1 MHHPRKSFDRLST
14 IAYKKRRILYCGIR
28 IVQKRRNRSMR
39 FYILSDLHI
48 GNTVQANDACEI
60 LKKLCCEIRKN
71 TVPDETVLFIV
82 LGDIANK
89 GEAKSFEIAEN
100 CLKLIKQELKDF
112 NVRFEFVPGNHDLDK
127 ENNNL
132 VLFDNLISKFGSN
145 YTYAKRSV
153 FSKVYE
159 NVNFIFADSTL
170 SRDHRAPGKLD
181 IDSIKQEI
189 KINMSNVLFCHHAL
203 TQELGGGHDIVENSA
218 EVYERLN
225 QLSIAFYFHG
235 HVHRTNATIPAN
247 GLVEIGCGS
256 LSADISWDN
265 SLFHQF
271 SVGCIQ
277 DGSIIYV
284 ERWVDTSDGSGL
296 FAENQIYPQK
306 RTFADPDMVLKQK
319 YEPVSDYISRV
330 VLPYEVAS
338 LDSISRFLS
347 NNKEMS
353 LNDVVEKHAKVLL
366 LSDAGMGKSI
376 ELQNVAYSMQTKWH
390 TFLFSLKNYTEQ
402 SVYELLPTGYKSLS
416 PSRYMLLFD
425 GYDELN
431 NDCREEFEKKVRIFA
446 EENPGVRI
454 VISSRA
460 NFCRLNDENQYN
472 KLPEYKVF
480 VLDKLKT
487 EAITKFLGDKYI
499 DKTKFYDVSQFKK
512 VFDLLSN
519 PFYLTRLAEI
529 FLIDND
535 LPPKTELMEKLIEM
549 SFSVDNKKF
558 PGNLEDHYQSLFAQL
573 EKVAFAMQ
581 LMNQTDFDDREEY
594 QRLFDYESRE
604 LVKKSGLLNQ
614 SGNVWTFIHNNFRE
628 YLAARFLSKLPQ
640 TDAIS
645 IFSDGKNVKPSWVNT
660 IGYLIG
666 FNLTWDLFGWLT
678 LHSPSA
684 LVKFEP
690 DRLPEDKRID
700 VFKRIFTKYE
710 ETSLYFYDEYCDE
723 RELANF
729 ANSIE
734 VINFLIEKINK
745 SSNVPSQYNAINIL
759 RHFHSL
765 FGLNEKVKD
774 CLISCCKCYPETP
787 KQICRLCLLA
797 LGELKL
803 YDSELTS
810 FFMDLF
816 GASDEDYIRLGMYEY
831 LISSGET
838 DLHVE
843 YFLSGIKYIEYSIS
857 NEDVRIGNERTE
869 LIESLKQMS
878 TVDSIK
884 AMLKFFAEERHF
896 HFYDSEKVISAT
908 INAAICLFKE
918 GNSELYS
925 VALECY
931 EVATKKWSQIMT
943 KALADFFVKTDTL
956 HLAIAFLA
964 ELFAREPQHISDLI
978 YEDENSIEY
987 LKEAYLK
994 NKIKSSTFVENVVWY
1009 VRDANK
1015 YRVYAEIIRSK
1026 DSIDIPEYKEPINY
1040 DVLRFNGMQEFFDAL
1055 FDINSR
1061 TTLLCQMLN
1070 SIDGNDV
1077 LVGEIL
1083 ESDKKV
1089 EAYSAQW
1096 YLQSAIYRYAA
1107 PNTRVADF
1115 FNIYDVEAFIIHVFS
1130 DYLEKESKLILSA
1143 YQKQFLEDAINKMIG
1158 QGIFVDAI
1166 KYHQGGYNLK
1176 AHVPEVLDIILHFQM
1191 HVDEDALLSLTE
1203 VPAFHFDRDK
1213 NSFKFEFL
1221 ESQLGKDKLKSR
1233 LLDNVKN
1240 DRVKDMVLEDHID
1253 FFYLHNDDALVET
1266 ALGVCRNTSEYSSLR
1281 ASAWKYLWSVL
1292 GVEYISKEIIPYAN
1306 GEFLV
1311 EINGKCKDIDK
1322 KVMCEA
1328 MEKQYRMMPDIHLLS
1343 HMITLG
1349 SKLAL
1354 KQYLKQV
1361 KERKKPPE
1369 NCGINVDGPT
1379 AAIETVKNP
1388 EYISILNKLFKLTL
1402 KKDFVDLKFRGLQ
1415 STLIR
1420 AFINCGPDTY
1430 NKTIKMIKKLAK
1442 KNFKNKDNF
1451 HYCNYVI
1458 SEIESAQRTSIDT
1471 PMTVDEVKNLFKKCN

>member
-1 MHHPRKSFDRLST
+1 
-14 IAYKKRRILYCGIR
+14 
-28 IVQKRRNRSMR
+28 MR

-48 GNTVQANDACEI
+48 GNKVQANEACEI
-60 LKKLCCEIRKN
+60 LTKLCCEIRKC
-71 TVPDETVLFIV
+71 TAPGEIVLFVI

-89 GEAKSFEIAEN
+89 GEAISFDIAEE
-100 CLKLIKQELKDF
+100 CLDLIKQELKDF
-112 NVRFEFVPGNHDLDK
+112 TVKFEFVPGNHDLDK
-127 ENNNL
+127 EDSNL
-132 VLFDNLISKFGSN
+132 ILFDNLISKYGSN
-145 YTYAKRSV
+145 YAYAKKSV

-170 SRDHRAPGKLD
+170 SRDYRAPGKLD
-181 IDSIKQEI
+181 LDAIQQEI
-189 KINMSNVLFCHHAL
+189 KVNMSNVLFCHHAL

-487 EAITKFLGDKYI
+487 EAITKFLGDKHI

-581 LMNQTDFDDREEY
+581 LMHQTDFDDREEY

-614 SGNVWTFIHNNFRE
+614 FGNVWTFLHNNFRE
-628 YLAARFLSKLPQ
+628 YLAARFLSKLSQ
-640 TDAIS
+640 TEAIS

-660 IGYLIG
+660 LGYLTG
-666 FNLTWDLFGWLT
+666 LNLSWDLLGWLT

-690 DRLPEDKRID
+690 DRLSEEKRIK

-710 ETSLYFYDEYCDE
+710 DTSLYFYDEYCDE

-729 ANSIE
+729 ANSVE

-745 SSNVPSQYNAINIL
+745 PLNVPSQYNAINIL
-759 RHFHSL
+759 RHFQSL
-765 FGLNEKVKD
+765 FGLNEQVKD
-774 CLISCCKCYPETP
+774 CLLSCCKCYPETP

-797 LGELKL
+797 FGDLKL
-803 YDSELTS
+803 YNPELTS
-810 FFMDLF
+810 FLMDLF
-816 GASDEDYIRLGMYEY
+816 GTSNEDYIRLGMYEY
-831 LISSGET
+831 LISSGEN

-843 YFLSGIKYIEYSIS
+843 YFLSGVKYIEYSIS

-869 LIESLKQMS
+869 LVESLKQMS
-878 TVDSIK
+878 TADGIK
-884 AMLKFFAEERHF
+884 AMFKFFSKERQY
-896 HFYDSEKVISAT
+896 HFYDFEKVIET
-908 INAAICLFKE
+908 ITDTAIRLFQE
-918 GNSELYS
+918 GNVELYN
-925 VALECY
+925 VFLECY
-931 EVATKKWSQIMT
+931 EEASKKWSQIMT
-943 KALADFFVKTDTL
+943 RALARFFLKTDTL
-956 HLAIAFLA
+956 HLAIVFLA
-964 ELFAREPQHISDLI
+964 EKFSSEPQYISDLI
-978 YEDENSIEY
+978 HADEKSIEY
-987 LKEAYLK
+987 LRKAYLEG
-994 NKIKSSTFVENVVWY
+994 NIKSPATFIENVIWY
-1009 VRDANK
+1009 VRDVDK
-1015 YRVYAEIIRSK
+1015 YSEYAEIIKSK
-1026 DSIDIPEYKEPINY
+1026 DAIVIPEYKEPINY
-1040 DVLRFNGMQEFFDAL
+1040 EAIRLKGVQEFFDAL
-1055 FDINSR
+1055 FDVGSR
-1061 TTLLCQMLN
+1061 TALLAQMLD
-1070 SIDGNDV
+1070 SINGYDVDVGN
-1077 LVGEIL
+1077 IL
-1083 ESDKKV
+1083 DTKGKV

-1107 PNTRVADF
+1107 PHVKVVNFFDTYDAD
-1115 FNIYDVEAFIIHVFS
+1115 AFIISVFS
-1130 DYLEKESKLILSA
+1130 DYLQKESKLNLSESQRHFIEKA
-1143 YQKQFLEDAINKMIG
+1143 VKKLIG
-1158 QGIFVDAI
+1158 KGIFVDAI
-1166 KYHQGGYNLK
+1166 KYHKGGYTLTCC
-1176 AHVPEVLDIILHFQM
+1176 VPEVLDIILYFKI
-1191 HVDEDALLSLTE
+1191 DIEEDTLLRLTE
-1203 VPAFHFDRDK
+1203 IPAYHFDRDK
-1213 NSFKFEFL
+1213 SSFKYEFL
-1221 ESQLGKDKLKSR
+1221 ESKLGKDKLKRR
-1233 LLDNVKN
+1233 LMDNVKN
-1240 DRVKDMVLEDHID
+1240 ACVEDMVLEDHIEY
-1253 FFYLHNDDALVET
+1253 FSSLNDASLVET
-1266 ALGVCRNTSEYSSLR
+1266 ALEVCKNASEYSSLR
-1281 ASAWKYLWSVL
+1281 NSSWQYLLKVL
-1292 GVEYISKEIIPYAN
+1292 GVEYISREVIPYAN
-1306 GEFLV
+1306 GEFLM
-1311 EINGKCKDIDK
+1311 EINGKCKDIDRTL
-1322 KVMCEA
+1322 MCQA
-1328 MEKQYRMMPDIHLLS
+1328 MEKQYRVSPNIQLLA

-1349 SKLAL
+1349 SEMAL
-1354 KQYLKQV
+1354 KKYLKQV
-1361 KERKKPPE
+1361 KKSKQPPE
-1369 NCGINVDGPT
+1369 SSGLNIDGPT
-1379 AAIETVKNP
+1379 AAIETVRNP
-1388 EYISILNKLFKLTL
+1388 EFLPILNKLFKLTL
-1402 KKDFVDLKFRGLQ
+1402 EKDFVDLKFRGLK
-1415 STLIR
+1415 STLVR
-1420 AFINCGPDTY
+1420 AFINCGAEAN
-1430 NKTIKMIKKLAK
+1430 NKTIRMLKKLARR
-1442 KNFKNKDNF
+1442 NIKNKDNF

-1458 SEIESAQRTSIDT
+1458 NEIECAWRGKIDSS
-1471 PMTVDEVKNLFKKCN
+1471 MTLEEVKNVLVKTS